1 MGGPL
6 NNRNAETH
14 GIHSWLII
22 GKLPKGASYVR
33 RVINRMKTEL
43 QAAVV
48 EVKGELTVP
57 DAALCQSA
65 ARHEGVVLLATR
77 WLRERGNDMSDS
89 DRLAYMRQISTGT
102 DARDRAVKAL
112 GLRRSER
119 AGFLP
124 AAWSDDEPDD
134 PADAQHAAG
143 GPPAASDDSAA
154 AGPPPDATGGEQGTQ
169 AADPGDDQAGDQQT
183 DRTGMDLAETE
194 FVE

>member
-102 DARDRAVKAL
+102 DNRDRAIKAL
-112 GLRRSER
+112 GLRQSKQT
-119 AGFLP
+119 GFLS
-124 AAWSDDEPDD
+124 AAWSDDDPDD

-143 GPPAASDDSAA
+143 GPPAAPGDSAA
-154 AGPPPDATGGEQGTQ
+154 ADTPPDATASRTRTQ
-169 AADPGDDQAGDQQT
+169 AADQQDGQAGIAISET
-183 DRTGMDLAETE
+183 DR
-194 FVE
+194 VE